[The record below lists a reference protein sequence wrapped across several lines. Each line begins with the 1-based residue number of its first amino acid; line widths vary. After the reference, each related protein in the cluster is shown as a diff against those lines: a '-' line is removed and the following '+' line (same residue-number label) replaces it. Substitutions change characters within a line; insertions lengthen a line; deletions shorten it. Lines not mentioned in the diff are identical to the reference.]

1 MLFVIDLLWCVFSLT
16 CCGVF
21 CHRLFVVCFVVDLL
35 HRVVV
40 LSTVSF
46 LMVFVL
52 AVHMT
57 KYDLIESSNQIMFV
71 SMLQIWNLRYFRHY
85 WIIKCVG
92 LELIIFVINMDVA
105 SSSKVLSIFYSVF
118 LSIVLLI

>member
-1 MLFVIDLLWCVFSLT
+1 MLFVIDLLWRVFSLT

-21 CHRLFVVCFVVDLL
+21 CHRLVVVCFVVDLL

-71 SMLQIWNLRYFRHY
+71 SMLQI
-85 WIIKCVG
+85 
-92 LELIIFVINMDVA
+92 
-105 SSSKVLSIFYSVF
+105 
-118 LSIVLLI
+118 